1 VESTEYRARVVA
13 QMVVHVTVSA
23 VDDERTD
30 AAARHV
36 LAALRDFPEVE
47 SVARQSGGP
56 APDGARG
63 GEVVALGGLIV
74 TMLSQP
80 EAVGAVMKFVA
91 DRVRRAGGSVEVE
104 VDGQVLKIERATPE
118 QVDVLVD
125 AFVRKVFDQD
135 S

>member
-1 VESTEYRARVVA
+1 VVA
-13 QMVVHVTVSA
+13 QIVVHVTVSA

-30 AAARHV
+30 DAARHV
-36 LAALRDFPEVE
+36 LAALRDFPEVG
-47 SVARQSGGP
+47 SVALASGGP
-56 APDGARG
+56 APDGARS
-63 GEVVALGGLIV
+63 GEVVALGGLVV

-80 EAVGAVMKFVA
+80 EAVGAVVKFVA
-91 DRVRRAGGSVEVE
+91 DRVRRGGGGVEVH
-104 VDGQVLKIERATPE
+104 VDGQVLKIERATTE